1 MTRVVDQV
9 IYTGVL
15 AGDPPWLLFQKTLGQ
30 SRSSGKVFTEAVPIQ
45 DAQLLRQIQAE
56 LQLRDRIELTVE
68 YDYTLPGLPSE
79 GVGYRR
85 VVAAS
90 LPQSELTAA

>member
-15 AGDPPWLLFQKTLGQ
+15 AGDPPRLLFQKTLGQ
-30 SRSSGKVFTEAVPIQ
+30 SRGSGKGFTEAVPIQ

-79 GVGYRR
+79 VVGYRR